1 MALPLALETLEAPSQ
16 DERRAHIRHG
26 AAALPWISV
35 SRLRN
40 GPSVSLIDLSVG
52 GVLLEADVPL
62 RPGARLT
69 LEIAGQGDQP
79 AIAPMHAL
87 RCEIAMLDR
96 TTARYRGA
104 CEFVRPLELPALM
117 AKPQPDPTT
126 QRFMTLDASLK
137 MLVDRYRRDPG
148 GTLDIPDV
156 VRVLANARRPGI
168 DGGRRRLA
176 RQAARGFAADGR
188 HCTRARGQPAPCLA
202 AIESRLRVALPQVDV
217 RLTDGPLPPTG
228 SGAEMI
234 LFRPDRLTDLGCVL
248 NVEMP
253 HGSTLDDWQF
263 RLLRSSMH
271 LCSLFD
277 ASAVPDVTEP
287 AATALW
293 QRVVV
298 RYMNG
303 RLIKGFCRDFNPS
316 QSEFSVW
323 PAPHAPESERLMLNV
338 EGLKAVFFVRDFG
351 GDSAYVEEK
360 VFDRPSHG
368 RGVEVTFYDDEVIV
382 GTTLG
387 YRADTPT
394 FSQPGRSQGEQ
405 PSRVRAHERVRHVRF
420 LGNATEAIN
429 RIDESSRPSG
439 SAPPSAFF
447 RFRQSTESPL
457 WLAGRNRAYS

>member
-26 AAALPWISV
+26 ATALPWISV

-69 LEIAGQGDQP
+69 LEIAGHGDQP
-79 AIAPMHAL
+79 AIAPMRVL
-87 RCEIAMLDR
+87 RCEIATLDR
-96 TTARYRGA
+96 ATARYRGA

-117 AKPQPDPTT
+117 AKPEAVDPA

-137 MLVDRYRRDPG
+137 MLVDRYRRDPASS
-148 GTLDIPDV
+148 LEIPDV
-156 VRVLANARRPGI
+156 VRVLRMLEARASTVA
-168 DGGRRRLA
+168 DGDWLA
-176 RQAARGFAADGR
+176 RPLADLLPTVAGALERGDSPR
-188 HCTRARGQPAPCLA
+188 PVLA

-253 HGSTLDDWQF
+253 QGSTLDDWQF
-263 RLLRSSMH
+263 RLLRASMH

-277 ASAVPDVTEP
+277 ASATTQDVSEP
-287 AATALW
+287 SASGALW

-298 RYMNG
+298 RYLDG

-323 PAPHAPESERLMLNV
+323 PAPHAPESERLVLGV

-351 GDSAYVEEK
+351 GDSTYVEEK
-360 VFDRPSHG
+360 TFDRPSHA
-368 RGVEVTFYDDEVIV
+368 RRVEVTFYDDEVIV

-387 YRADTPT
+387 YRADAASFFLSPVD
-394 FSQPGRSQGEQ
+394 PRANNM
-405 PSRVRAHERVRHVRF
+405 RVFVLMSAVRHVRF
-420 LGNATEAIN
+420 LGNASGTVN
-429 RIDESSRPSG
+429 RVEE
-439 SAPPSAFF
+439 FV
-447 RFRQSTESPL
+447 
-457 WLAGRNRAYS
+457 RA